1 MINLMTDFKIISSKG
16 YSPKYSFSKE
26 LIELAMSVT
35 KLETHSLGRIKLS
48 AVGMFLSF
56 ICFWLT
62 LSYSAG
68 DVVSMFSASAAGEGT
83 SLMFVP

>member
-1 MINLMTDFKIISSKG
+1 MINLLTDFKIISSKG

-56 ICFWLT
+56 ISFWIT
-62 LSYSAG
+62 LSYSCK
-68 DVVSMFSASAAGEGT
+68 
-83 SLMFVP
+83 SLIIF